1 MRSTDA
7 DGAWDGRGLMDTPMI
22 GTSRTTARR
31 TATAS
36 TRATAPRAAGAAS
49 APRATRA
56 DLARLD
62 RALAELERAEGL
74 LAHARR
80 ERDTDPRA
88 AFELV
93 HRAAL
98 RAAGVVIDQANRHR
112 RRKLPL
118 NAWVALSRCGGVHRR
133 WAQEVEP
140 MVAERR
146 RLDADA
152 AAMPDLD
159 LLDLHCRTTAER
171 IAGVRAEI
179 TMALL
184 PGAGA
189 VPTR

>member
-1 MRSTDA
+1 
-7 DGAWDGRGLMDTPMI
+7 MDTPI
-22 GTSRTTARR
+22 IARSRTTARR
-31 TATAS
+31 MPTTSRSAESRSTAS
-36 TRATAPRAAGAAS
+36 RPTAGASARRAS
-49 APRATRA
+49 RA

-62 RALAELERAEGL
+62 HALAELERAEGL
-74 LAHARR
+74 LARARNQ
-80 ERDTDPRA
+80 RDEDPRA

-98 RAAGVVIDQANRHR
+98 RAAGVVIDQANRER

-118 NAWVALSRCGGVHRR
+118 NAWVALSRCGAVHRR

-152 AAMPDLD
+152 AALPDLD
-159 LLDLHCRTTAER
+159 LLDLHGRTTAER

-179 TMALL
+179 TMTLL

-189 VPTR
+189 VPAP